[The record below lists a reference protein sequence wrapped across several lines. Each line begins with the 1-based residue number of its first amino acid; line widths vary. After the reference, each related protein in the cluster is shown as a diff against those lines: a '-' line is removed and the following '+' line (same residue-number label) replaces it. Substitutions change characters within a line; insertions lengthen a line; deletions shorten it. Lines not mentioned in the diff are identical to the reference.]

1 MGYPRFLTSMA
12 LVGAICFAAGVQKEF
27 TAQQRRWWAFQKV
40 VKPAVPSPKDQSW
53 VRNPIDAFILAKLEE
68 KGLHPAP
75 PAGKITLIRRAT
87 SI

>member
-40 VKPAVPSPKDQSW
+40 VKPAVPTPDK
-53 VRNPIDAFILAKLEE
+53 KL
-68 KGLHPAP
+68 GPQ
-75 PAGKITLIRRAT
+75 
-87 SI
+87 